1 MRQNSIS
8 IKYFILI
15 FIFSMIIFN
24 YQADE
29 PMVIAMNKINDNFI
43 VKSINTISIFISI
56 ESD

>member
-1 MRQNSIS
+1 
-8 IKYFILI
+8 
-15 FIFSMIIFN
+15 MIIFN